1 MKDKKILET
10 EVSWEGF
17 TKQRI
22 HPALGVFKNDGTEH
36 LYFGVSLPSK
46 IKFIDGDDIIEDEE
60 EKYYMVGDN
69 GKLYDP
75 VKLENEILFK
85 VNPNIFN
92 RWNKDNIHS
101 FIDNKRN
108 DKPTIDVYE
117 IFNELKEVLKTH
129 IGLNKEEE
137 YDILTLWIIGTYVH
151 TCFNSYPYLFFY
163 GAKGCGKS
171 NALKVLSYFS
181 FNGMFL
187 ARPSASNVFRLVN
200 TLQCTLAI
208 DELDLSNL
216 KKDDDA
222 KDLHS
227 ILLNGYKR
235 DACVPRSSENDL
247 DNIRMYPIYSPKAL
261 AGSKILADMIKDRS
275 IEFIMIKSDTSY
287 PTFIDNNFSAE
298 LRDKLYIL
306 ALEIWKDVMREYANL
321 ESNTSIQGREKEKWQ
336 GLLALGNAFQM
347 DYKNLQEFALFK
359 INEHLEEEMIDSEE
373 RNILRV
379 LNGLVIGDQWYYAKD
394 LKDGYIEYLRS
405 IDENVDYVRERYVV
419 KLIKKIGLISEKGLT
434 HGKARLLIKRS
445 ALNSIMKSYGFKDSD
460 INLG

>member
-1 MKDKKILET
+1 
-10 EVSWEGF
+10 
-17 TKQRI
+17 
-22 HPALGVFKNDGTEH
+22 
-36 LYFGVSLPSK
+36 
-46 IKFIDGDDIIEDEE
+46 
-60 EKYYMVGDN
+60 
-69 GKLYDP
+69 
-75 VKLENEILFK
+75 
-85 VNPNIFN
+85 
-92 RWNKDNIHS
+92 
-101 FIDNKRN
+101 
-108 DKPTIDVYE
+108 VYE
-117 IFNELKEVLKTH
+117 VFNELKEVLKTH

-208 DELDLSNL
+208 
-216 KKDDDA
+216 
-222 KDLHS
+222 
-227 ILLNGYKR
+227 
-235 DACVPRSSENDL
+235 NDL